1 MRVVQRG
8 TMKVLPGR
16 MGEAMDL
23 LRQHMAIARRL
34 APSGIVE
41 RGYRPFFAGES
52 VHTIVFE
59 IEWDSMATMEEFF
72 EKLLADPDMQA
83 LAPKWEAV
91 AVSHDVELYALT
103 PLP

>member
-1 MRVVQRG
+1 MKVAQRG
-8 TMKVLPGR
+8 TMKIAPGK
-16 MGEAMDL
+16 MGEAMSL
-23 LRQHMAIARRL
+23 LGQHMAIVRRL
-34 APSGIVE
+34 APPGIVE

-59 IEWDSMATMEEFF
+59 IEWDSMATMETFF
-72 EKLLADPDMQA
+72 EKLMAAPEMQA

-91 AVSHDVELYALT
+91 EESHEVELYALT